1 MSRVGYKW
9 SVHRSLFKVKGL
21 KGSIPSTVLYSP
33 EALERMMRQYGVLVL
48 KPSGGMG
55 GYGVIRIGPQKKG
68 GYMAHVNQKVN
79 TLKNAGS
86 LAAMVRKI
94 NSRSKT
100 RYLVQKC
107 VSLAQIGHQ
116 PFTVRTITQRKPG
129 SPWVLTGWV
138 AKTAGNGYFIT
149 NSRSGGGVHTVEQA
163 LTKSNVRRRRKHVL
177 KELKEVSL
185 LAARILGKDV
195 PRLKEIGFDMG
206 IDRNGRVWILEA
218 NLKPGF
224 YAFRK
229 LKDKS
234 MYRRIMGFQRSSS

>member
-9 SVHRSLFKVKGL
+9 PVHRNLLKVKDL
-21 KGSIPSTVLYSP
+21 KGSVPSTVLYSP
-33 EALERMMRQYGVLVL
+33 EALERMMRQYGELVL

-68 GYMAHVNQKVN
+68 GYVVHVNRKVN
-79 TLKNAGS
+79 TLKNAAS
-86 LAAMVRKI
+86 LTAMVRKI
-94 NSRSKT
+94 NSRSKW
-100 RYLVQKC
+100 RYLVQEC
-107 VSLAQIGHQ
+107 VSLTRIGHR

-129 SPWVLTGWV
+129 SPWVLTGWL

-149 NSRSGGGVHTVEQA
+149 NSRSRGGVHTVEQA
-163 LTKSNVRRRRKHVL
+163 LTKSDVRRGRKHVL
-177 KELKEVSL
+177 KKLKEVSL
-185 LAARILGKDV
+185 LAAQIMGKARPQLEV
-195 PRLKEIGFDMG
+195 IGFDMG
-206 IDRNGRVWILEA
+206 IDRNGRVWIIEA
-218 NLKPGF
+218 NPGPGL

>member
-1 MSRVGYKW
+1 
-9 SVHRSLFKVKGL
+9 
-21 KGSIPSTVLYSP
+21 
-33 EALERMMRQYGVLVL
+33 MMRQYGVLVL

-68 GYMAHVNQKVN
+68 GYVAHVNQKVN

-94 NSRSKT
+94 NSRSKS

-107 VSLAQIGHQ
+107 VSLARIGPH

-149 NSRSGGGVHTVEQA
+149 NGRSGGGVYTVEKA
-163 LTKSNVRRRRKHVL
+163 LTKSNVRRGRKHVL

-195 PRLKEIGFDMG
+195 PQKKMIGFDMG
-206 IDRNGRVWILEA
+206 IDRDGRVWIIEA
-218 NLKPGF
+218 NPRPSLN
-224 YAFRK
+224 AFRK

-234 MYRRIMGFQRSSS
+234 MYRRIMGFQRSLEASQEGSPDSPRVPEEVE